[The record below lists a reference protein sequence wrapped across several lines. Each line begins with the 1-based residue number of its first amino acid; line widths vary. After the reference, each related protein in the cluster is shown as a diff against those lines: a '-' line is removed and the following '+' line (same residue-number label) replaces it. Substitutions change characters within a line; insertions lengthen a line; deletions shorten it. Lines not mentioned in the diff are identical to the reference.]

1 MTGLSSKE
9 LHILQEV
16 FKNFTNIEEVL
27 LFGSRALNTHKK
39 ASDIDIAIKGKLDI
53 QTLSK
58 LKYRLEEDTTL
69 PYFFDVIIYERID
82 NKELKEHI
90 DKFGKT
96 IYIFKP

>member
-1 MTGLSSKE
+1 MIGLSSKE

-27 LFGSRALNTHKK
+27 LLGSRALNTHKK

-82 NKELKEHI
+82 NKELKEHV

-96 IYIFKP
+96 IYTLKP